1 MGKLVLFSVAITMAT
16 IVGAY
21 AQSRTALPAS
31 PPPAGASQTTVAP
44 FVPQGPN
51 QGPDQSHP
59 LFSIGRLPVLVW
71 TPVEQAYNSRMNRS
85 AASNP
90 LWEADG
96 F

>member
-16 IVGAY
+16 IAGAY
-21 AQSRTALPAS
+21 AQSRAPLPVS
-31 PPPAGASQTTVAP
+31 PPPPGASQTTLAP
-44 FVPQGPN
+44 YVQQGPN
-51 QGPDQSHP
+51 LGPDQTHP
-59 LFSIGRLPVLVW
+59 LFSIGHLPVLVW
-71 TPVEQAYNSRMNRS
+71 TPVEQSYNSRMNRS

>member
-1 MGKLVLFSVAITMAT
+1 MGKLVLLSVAMMMAT

-21 AQSRTALPAS
+21 AQSRPVPPVS
-31 PPPAGASQTTVAP
+31 PPAAGTSQTTLAP
-44 FVPQGPN
+44 FVQ
-51 QGPDQSHP
+51 QGPDLGPDQTHP
-59 LFSIGRLPVLVW
+59 LFSIGHLPVLVW
-71 TPVEQAYNSRMNRS
+71 TPVEQSYNSRMNRS

>member
-1 MGKLVLFSVAITMAT
+1 MGNLVLFSAAMMMAAIVAAH
-16 IVGAY
+16 
-21 AQSRTALPAS
+21 AQSRTAQPAS
-31 PPPAGASQTTVAP
+31 PPPPGASQTTLAP
-44 FVPQGPN
+44 FQPQGPN

-71 TPVEQAYNSRMNRS
+71 TPVEQSYNSRMNRS